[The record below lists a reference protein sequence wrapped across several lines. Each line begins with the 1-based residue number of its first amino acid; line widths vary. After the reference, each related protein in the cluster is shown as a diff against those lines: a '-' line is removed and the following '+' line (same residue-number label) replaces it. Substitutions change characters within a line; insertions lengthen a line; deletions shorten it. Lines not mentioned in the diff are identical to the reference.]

1 MDNNKVICPCCS
13 YSENLPSSQ
22 ECELCGT
29 TWKHEKSTGK
39 ISLSNQVAKST
50 LADKLLLE
58 PKKLNSLANRQELSQ
73 EQRQASSTKVKKNW
87 FLFDYAN
94 VPSRSTFQLFCL
106 IILANL
112 LMAIVLG
119 GGYLLWQRWDRF
131 NNISGSNSRSSSSKL
146 YQRVEPDSQIQ
157 SDSETEFHRTMQE
170 VPNVP
175 KGLFNYGGATCF
187 AALTKYGMN
196 EAIALAH
203 PEYQLRY
210 TEPLNSKPGCSTG
223 IDMLLDSQLSF
234 AQNGRPL
241 QDSEYA
247 KAKERNLTLKQIPV
261 AIDGIV
267 FFVHPQV
274 PVEELSIN
282 QLRDIFLGKIT
293 NWQQVGG
300 SDLPIVAISQ
310 DPKVHITIN
319 SLLENGEKLG
329 EQVKIVRDYTTAMRE
344 VGNTPG
350 SISYSSAAIARGQQ
364 TIRGLGLATSDSTK
378 YVLPFT
384 KDGQVNLNAFR
395 SNSYPLTRRLFVV
408 VREDGTIEEEAGIA
422 YANLLLTNEGQQII
436 EQAGFVPLYE

>member
-1 MDNNKVICPCCS
+1 MDTNKIICPCCS
-13 YSENLPSSQ
+13 YSENSPSAQ

-29 TWKHEKSTGK
+29 TLERERFKEN
-39 ISLSNQVAKST
+39 IPLSNQVVQST
-50 LADKLLLE
+50 LADQLVL
-58 PKKLNSLANRQELSQ
+58 PKKSNSLANRQELSLKQQ
-73 EQRQASSTKVKKNW
+73 EASKN
-87 FLFDYAN
+87 LSFDY
-94 VPSRSTFQLFCL
+94 PDFPRRSTFQLFCL

-112 LMAIVLG
+112 LMAAILG
-119 GGYLLWQRWDRF
+119 GGYLLWRWDRS
-131 NNISGSNSRSSSSKL
+131 NTSGSNLQSPSSKL
-146 YQRVEPDSQIQ
+146 DERVKPNSQIQ
-157 SDSETEFHRTMQE
+157 SDSEIQFYRTMQE

-196 EAIALAH
+196 EAIAKAH

-210 TEPLNSKPGCSTG
+210 TEPLDSKPGCSTG
-223 IDMLLDSQLSF
+223 IQMLLDSQLSF

-267 FFVHPQV
+267 FFVNPQL
-274 PVEELSIN
+274 PIEGLSIN

-300 SDLPIVAISQ
+300 PDLPIVAISQ

-319 SLLENGEKLG
+319 SLLKNGEKLG
-329 EQVKIVRDYTTAMRE
+329 KQVKIVRDYTTAMRE
-344 VGNTPG
+344 VGNSPG
-350 SISYSSAAIARGQQ
+350 GISYSSAAIVRGQQ
-364 TIRGLGLATSDSTK
+364 SIRGLGLAPSDSTN

-384 KDGQVNLNAFR
+384 KDGQVNLKAFR

-408 VREDGTIEEEAGIA
+408 VREDGTIEEQAGIA
-422 YANLLLTNEGQQII
+422 YANLLLTGQGQQII
-436 EQAGFVPLYE
+436 EQAGFVQLYE